1 MAKKSAS
8 FKTMSVD
15 ALLSARDTI
24 DKLLTDRLSSLTNQL
39 RRLDGMFG
47 SEKKKREPKPGTKRR
62 KAVAAKYRGP
72 DGQTWAGRGMKP
84 RWLIAALAEGRSI
97 DDFAIANGG
106 ASKPK
111 KARKF
116 AGKRQKK
123 AA

>member
-1 MAKKSAS
+1 MAKGTS

-24 DKLLTDRLSSLTNQL
+24 DKLLTDRLSSLTSQL
-39 RRLDGMFG
+39 HRLDGMFG
-47 SEKKKREPKPGTKRR
+47 VKEQKKRGPKPGTKRR

-84 RWLIAALAEGRSI
+84 RWLTAALAEGRSI
-97 DDFAIANGG
+97 DEFAIANAA
-106 ASKPK
+106 ASKPTK
-111 KARKF
+111 TRKS
-116 AGKRQKK
+116 AGRRKKK